1 MSPVLLRIEP
11 LTRAVFSPFGD
22 VIEVSPQAE
31 RLAVNQGFAERFHD
45 LATVDFTGPG
55 ARPLIS
61 IFRSKPRQFPLNL
74 SVLERHPL
82 GSQAFM
88 PLAAVPYLVVVAPGG
103 EQPDTQQIRCFLAA
117 PGQGINYARGIWHHP
132 LLSLRQTCDFLA
144 VDRGGLGINLE
155 EYALPAGAI
164 AIEEKPDTCK

>member
-1 MSPVLLRIEP
+1 MAPTVLKIEA
-11 LTRAVFSPFGD
+11 LTAAAFSPFGE
-22 VIEVSPQAE
+22 VIEVSQQAE

-45 LATVDFTGPG
+45 LATVDFTGPN

-61 IFRSKPRQFPLNL
+61 IFRSKPRQFPLSL

-103 EQPDTQQIRCFLAA
+103 DQPDTQQLRCFLAA
-117 PGQGINYARGIWHHP
+117 PGQGINYARGVWHHP

-144 VDRGGLGINLE
+144 IDRGGPGMNLE
-155 EYALPAGAI
+155 EYALPPGAI
-164 AIEEKPDTCK
+164 AIEQAPDTHK